1 MGGALTRGLRGYSR
15 KWLSLGCAPQSSM
28 LGPAVHYSCC
38 ASGAVSHQVCP
49 YCAPAIWYQW
59 SNPRSCV
66 CHYVCQPSMYSN
78 LTTFTFFF
86 LLSPNKF
93 IVQKTKVHWLYRI
106 HWLTESLFVS
116 WLCREEVTQ
125 GSDESIIVRALVC
138 SQTLASTCYWGK
150 WWLGHTSQHSE
161 LNLSLCS
168 DITPG
173 GVWEFGWR
181 PYVVLGI
188 KLKLATYKA
197 KCLTHWTI
205 ALSHPHCLTECGLL

>member
-15 KWLSLGCAPQSSM
+15 KWLSLGCVPQSSM
-28 LGPAVHYSCC
+28 LGPTMYYSCC
-38 ASGAVSHQVCP
+38 ASGGSIPTVLRPSGTSDQTLGLVCATMSANLL
-49 YCAPAIWYQW
+49 CIVIWQHSLFSFCY
-59 SNPRSCV
+59 
-66 CHYVCQPSMYSN
+66 H
-78 LTTFTFFF
+78 LTSSLFRKQ
-86 LLSPNKF
+86 KF
-93 IVQKTKVHWLYRI
+93 IDFIEFIDSQKVYLWVDYVGKRLHK
-106 HWLTESLFVS
+106 
-116 WLCREEVTQ
+116 

-138 SQTLASTCYWGK
+138 SQTLASTCCWGK

-168 DITPG
+168 GITPG

-205 ALSHPHCLTECGLL
+205 TLSHPHCLTECGLL